1 MKRVLT
7 FSVMIAAMIVV
18 ASCSSS
24 SGDSPSKALN
34 GYIEMLQSR
43 DYENFVE
50 GFALGED
57 ITPEQAKQQKA
68 MLSGLVG
75 DKVSK
80 EYDKRGGLK
89 GVEFITEEISEDGN
103 SAVVTFKMQ
112 FGDGTEQED
121 SQDMVKRDGKWL
133 MDADK

>member
-34 GYIEMLQSR
+34 GYIEMLQSG
-43 DYENFVE
+43 DYEKFVE

-57 ITPEQAKQQKA
+57 ITPEQAEQQKA

-103 SAVVTFKMQ
+103 SAVVTFKMH